1 MELWTTAH
9 TQTLLPAFAVMI
21 VLACL
26 LRFLLGN
33 KSHKIRMIPIQIIAC
48 LILALE
54 VGKQIYSF
62 QHGYDLYHLPF
73 HFCSLFIF
81 MLPIM
86 AFYKGKKK
94 QTVYGITAAL
104 CMSVCALMLIYP
116 ALIYSAGNIE
126 EFFTNYLSFHT
137 VAFHNLVMLAAIL
150 IPALKLHEPQ
160 KKGANKSLIVY
171 ILCFCAVSATMA
183 QLLKTNFNN
192 FYQCNIP
199 PLEVVRQAVESA
211 CGTTAAMLMYVLIV
225 TVIDVLFVLGA
236 YQLYLLVRRLFW
248 GAPATVREKV

>member
-137 VAFHNLVMLAAIL
+137 VAFHNLVMFAAIL
-150 IPALKLHEPQ
+150 IPALKVHEPD
-160 KKGANKSLIVY
+160 KKGTNKSLI
-171 ILCFCAVSATMA
+171 LFMLGFCAVSATMA

-192 FYQCNIP
+192 FYRCNIA
-199 PLEVVRQAVESA
+199 PLEAIRAAVE
-211 CGTTAAMLMYVLIV
+211 AA
-225 TVIDVLFVLGA
+225 LG
-236 YQLYLLVRRLFW
+236 Y
-248 GAPATVREKV
+248 APAQVLYVCIVIVMDIVFVQVFFLLYRLLQKCFPAKSDT